1 MRAELLAYLKSQKF
15 QNFNVSEELPFTSSN
30 TALYLKNVKRIYL
43 DVEQITVE
51 PFLQVFGNPVDAEV
65 HSVRLYFTTDA
76 KQLPSDYNTVV
87 SQIRSGKAIQVEDKF
102 FRREVTSQ
110 TTFENDL
117 MVTEFEFRFTKLN

>member
-1 MRAELLAYLKSQKF
+1 MRSELLAYLRDQKF
-15 QNFNVSEELPFTSSN
+15 KNFNVSDELPFTSSN
-30 TALYLKNVKRIYL
+30 TALYLKNTKRIYV
-43 DVEQITVE
+43 DVEQASLE
-51 PFLQVFGNPVDAEV
+51 PFLQVFGTPIDSEV
-65 HSVRLYFTTDA
+65 FSVRLYFTTDA

-87 SQIRSGKAIQVEDKF
+87 SQIRSGKAVNSQERF